1 MPTASIT
8 QSNQTHAPPAVGVSL
23 DVTYSEQGHF
33 APGKAAVTLCYPVN
47 PNHRPLLWVEYTVF
61 TGLLGQT
68 VASLPVLS
76 TARYTVDS
84 PPV

>member
-33 APGKAAVTLCYPVN
+33 APGKAAVTLCEPQ
-47 PNHRPLLWVEYTVF
+47 PQATPLGGIYGVYWAA
-61 TGLLGQT
+61 G
-68 VASLPVLS
+68 ANCS
-76 TARYTVDS
+76 
-84 PPV
+84 